1 MWNRASCWLRQL
13 GTLSLLIPFASLTAL
28 ASQVNFG
35 TSTGPGGEARLHEVE
50 RRLLESARQNP
61 DDFGAQQR
69 LGEFYLHQDRLQ
81 EGIVYLKRAQLIN
94 PQDYDSGYDLSLAY
108 LKSGDNSNASTQLHK
123 MIAQHETAE
132 LDNLLAEVNEK
143 FGDYK
148 TAALEYH
155 RAAELDPSE
164 ENIFDLASFLLQH
177 SNYEGFLNDALTF
190 FQYGVQKYPRS
201 AKMTVGLGVALY
213 AEGKYDDAVRTLCA
227 AVDLDPT
234 DPKPFQFL
242 GKVSTVS
249 PPSIPEVRSRLQK
262 FVELYPDNGPAIY
275 YYAMSVWRRSE
286 GESAADLPTVES
298 LLKRAIAAA
307 PGFYEAHYELGILYQ
322 DQQRYEDAI
331 RELNQTVALRPDF
344 NRAHYR
350 LFLLYS
356 RIHQKQLA
364 DEHLAILKQIK
375 QEDAEAQEREDNPM
389 SAQARPGQG
398 EKPLVS
404 SSVSK

>member
-1 MWNRASCWLRQL
+1 MWKTASCRWAVV
-13 GTLSLLIPFASLTAL
+13 GTAFLIPLAQPAAVALQSNTGASIG
-28 ASQVNFG
+28 ASATHQTEG
-35 TSTGPGGEARLHEVE
+35 A
-50 RRLLESARQNP
+50 LLESAKQHAG
-61 DDFGAQQR
+61 DLAAQQSM
-69 LGEFYLHQDRLQ
+69 GEFYLHQNRWP
-81 EGIVYLKRAQLIN
+81 EGILYLQKAQQLD
-94 PQDYDSGYDLSLAY
+94 PQDYNTGYDLSLAY
-108 LKSGDNSNASTQLHK
+108 LNSGDIANASTQLHK

-143 FGDYK
+143 SGDYK

-164 ENIFDLASFLLQH
+164 DNIFDLASFLLQH

-190 FQYGVQKYPRS
+190 FQFGVQKYPRS

-213 AEGKYDDAVRTLCA
+213 ADGKYDDAVRTLCA

-249 PPSIPEVRSRLQK
+249 PARIPEIRNRLEK
-262 FVELYPDNGPAIY
+262 FVQLYPDNGPAIY
-275 YYAMSVWRRSE
+275 YYAMSQWRRSE
-286 GESAADLPTVES
+286 GESAADLPTVEA

-322 DQQRYEDAI
+322 DQQKYQDAI

-356 RIHQKQLA
+356 RTHQKQLA

-375 QEDAEAQEREDNPM
+375 QEDAQAQEREDNPM
-389 SAQARPGQG
+389 STQAQPVQG